1 MKVLV
6 TGASGQLGFDC
17 VKELERRNIAVRGV
31 NSKDFPL
38 TDFAVMQQYLLD
50 YKPDAVIHCAAYTAV
65 DKAEE
70 DVAACE
76 AVNSIGT
83 SNLAKL
89 CHEIDAKLLYISTD
103 YVFAGDGDK
112 FYEPQDEKKP
122 QNIYGLSKLKGEQAV
137 EAELEKYFIVRISW
151 VFGVNG
157 KNFVRTMLNLGK
169 THAELNVVNDQIG
182 SPTYTSDLAVLLA
195 DMIQSDKYGI
205 YHATNE
211 GICSWAD
218 FAREIFKQAGTAVK
232 VNDVPATAY
241 PTKAKRPHNSR
252 LSKAGLD
259 KAGFKRLPAWQ
270 DAVKRY
276 LHELRESADN
286 TADIYWNVK

>member
-17 VKELERRNIAVRGV
+17 VKELERRHIVVRGV

-70 DVAACE
+70 EAAACE
-76 AVNSIGT
+76 AVNVIGT
-83 SNLAKL
+83 RNLAKL
-89 CHEIDAKLLYISTD
+89 CHEIDAKLLYIGTD

-122 QNIYGLSKLKGEQAV
+122 QNVYGLSKLKGEQAV
-137 EAELEKYFIVRISW
+137 AAELEKYFIVRISW
-151 VFGVNG
+151 VFGING
-157 KNFVRTMLNLGK
+157 KNFIRTMLNLSK
-169 THAELNVVNDQIG
+169 THTELNVVNDQIG
-182 SPTYTSDLAVLLA
+182 SPTYTSDLALLLA
-195 DMIQSDKYGI
+195 DIIQSDKYGI

-211 GICSWAD
+211 GTCSWAD
-218 FAREIFKQAGTAVK
+218 FAREIFKQARKAVK

-241 PTKAKRPHNSR
+241 PTKAKRPYNSR
-252 LSKAGLD
+252 LSKACLD

-276 LHELRESADN
+276 LQELG
-286 TADIYWNVK
+286 

>member
-17 VKELERRNIAVRGV
+17 VKELERRHIVVRGV

-70 DVAACE
+70 EAAACE
-76 AVNSIGT
+76 AVNVIGT
-83 SNLAKL
+83 RNLAKL

-122 QNIYGLSKLKGEQAV
+122 QNVYGLSKLKGEQAV
-137 EAELEKYFIVRISW
+137 AAELEKYFIVRISW
-151 VFGVNG
+151 VFGING
-157 KNFVRTMLNLGK
+157 KNFIRTMLNLSK
-169 THAELNVVNDQIG
+169 THTELNVVNDQIG

-195 DMIQSDKYGI
+195 DIIQSDKYGI

-211 GICSWAD
+211 GTCSWAD
-218 FAREIFKQAGTAVK
+218 FAREIFKQARKAVK

-241 PTKAKRPHNSR
+241 PTKAKRPYNSR
-252 LSKAGLD
+252 LSKACLD
-259 KAGFKRLPAWQ
+259 KAGFKRLPSWQ

-276 LHELRESADN
+276 LQELG
-286 TADIYWNVK
+286 

>member
-17 VKELERRNIAVRGV
+17 VKELERRHIAVRGV

-70 DVAACE
+70 EAAACE
-76 AVNSIGT
+76 AVNVIGT
-83 SNLAKL
+83 RNLAKL

-122 QNIYGLSKLKGEQAV
+122 QNVYGLSKLKGEQAV
-137 EAELEKYFIVRISW
+137 AAELEKYFIVRISW
-151 VFGVNG
+151 VFGING
-157 KNFVRTMLNLGK
+157 KNFIRTMLNLSK
-169 THAELNVVNDQIG
+169 THTELNVVNDQIG

-195 DMIQSDKYGI
+195 DIIQSDKYGI

-218 FAREIFKQAGTAVK
+218 FAREIFKQARKAVK

-241 PTKAKRPHNSR
+241 PTKAKRPYNSR
-252 LSKAGLD
+252 LSKACLD

-276 LHELRESADN
+276 LQELG
-286 TADIYWNVK
+286 

>member
-17 VKELERRNIAVRGV
+17 VKELERRHIAVKGV

-70 DVAACE
+70 EVAACE
-76 AVNSIGT
+76 AVNVIGT
-83 SNLAKL
+83 RNLAKL

-122 QNIYGLSKLKGEQAV
+122 QNVYGLSKLKGEQAV
-137 EAELEKYFIVRISW
+137 AAELEKYFIVRISW
-151 VFGVNG
+151 VFGING
-157 KNFVRTMLNLGK
+157 KNFIRTMLNLSK
-169 THAELNVVNDQIG
+169 THTELNVVNDQIG

-195 DMIQSDKYGI
+195 DIIQSDKCGI

-211 GICSWAD
+211 GTCSWAD
-218 FAREIFKQAGTAVK
+218 FAREIFKQARKAVK

-241 PTKAKRPHNSR
+241 PTKAKRPYNSR
-252 LSKAGLD
+252 LSKACLD

-276 LHELRESADN
+276 LQELG
-286 TADIYWNVK
+286 

>member
-17 VKELERRNIAVRGV
+17 VKELERRHIAVRGV

-38 TDFAVMQQYLLD
+38 IDFAVMQQYLLD

-70 DVAACE
+70 EAAACE
-76 AVNSIGT
+76 AVNAIGT
-83 SNLAKL
+83 RNLAKL

-122 QNIYGLSKLKGEQAV
+122 QNVYGLSKLKGEQAV
-137 EAELEKYFIVRISW
+137 AAELEKYFIVRISW
-151 VFGVNG
+151 VFGING
-157 KNFVRTMLNLGK
+157 KNFIRTMLNLSK
-169 THAELNVVNDQIG
+169 THTKLNVVNDQIG

-195 DMIQSDKYGI
+195 DIIQSDKYGI

-211 GICSWAD
+211 GTCSWAD
-218 FAREIFKQAGTAVK
+218 FAREIFKQARKAVK

-241 PTKAKRPHNSR
+241 PTKAKRPYNSR
-252 LSKAGLD
+252 LSKACLD

-276 LHELRESADN
+276 LQELG
-286 TADIYWNVK
+286 

>member
-70 DVAACE
+70 EAAACE

-83 SNLAKL
+83 SNLAKI
-89 CHEIDAKLLYISTD
+89 CREIDAKLLYISTD

-122 QNIYGLSKLKGEQAV
+122 QNVYGLSKLKGEQAV

-157 KNFVRTMLNLGK
+157 KNFIRTMLKLGK

-218 FAREIFKQAGTAVK
+218 FAREIFKQSGMQVK
-232 VNDVPATAY
+232 VNNVSATAY

-252 LSKAGLD
+252 LNKTCLD

-276 LHELRESADN
+276 LQELGIR
-286 TADIYWNVK
+286 

>member
-6 TGASGQLGFDC
+6 TGASAQLGFDC
-17 VKELERRNIAVRGV
+17 VKELERRHIVVIGV

-70 DVAACE
+70 EAAACE
-76 AVNSIGT
+76 AVNVIGT
-83 SNLAKL
+83 RNLAKL

-122 QNIYGLSKLKGEQAV
+122 QNVYGLSKLKGEQAV
-137 EAELEKYFIVRISW
+137 AAELEKYFIVRISW
-151 VFGVNG
+151 VFGING
-157 KNFVRTMLNLGK
+157 KNFIRTMLNLSK
-169 THAELNVVNDQIG
+169 THTELNVVNDQIG

-195 DMIQSDKYGI
+195 DIIQSDKYGI

-211 GICSWAD
+211 GTCSWAD
-218 FAREIFKQAGTAVK
+218 FAREIFKQARKAVK

-241 PTKAKRPHNSR
+241 PTKAKRPYDSR
-252 LSKAGLD
+252 LSKACLD

-276 LHELRESADN
+276 LQELG
-286 TADIYWNVK
+286 

>member
-17 VKELERRNIAVRGV
+17 VKELERRHIVVRGV

-70 DVAACE
+70 EAAACE
-76 AVNSIGT
+76 AVNVIGT
-83 SNLAKL
+83 RNLAKL

-122 QNIYGLSKLKGEQAV
+122 QNVYGLSKLKGEQAV
-137 EAELEKYFIVRISW
+137 AAELEKYFIVRISW
-151 VFGVNG
+151 VFGING
-157 KNFVRTMLNLGK
+157 KNFIRTMLNLSK
-169 THAELNVVNDQIG
+169 THTELNVVNDQIG

-195 DMIQSDKYGI
+195 DIIQSDKYGI

-211 GICSWAD
+211 GTCSWAD
-218 FAREIFKQAGTAVK
+218 FAREIFKQARKAVK

-241 PTKAKRPHNSR
+241 PTKAKRPYNSR
-252 LSKAGLD
+252 LSKDCLD

-276 LHELRESADN
+276 LQELG
-286 TADIYWNVK
+286 

>member
-17 VKELERRNIAVRGV
+17 VKELERRHIAVRGV

-70 DVAACE
+70 EVAACE
-76 AVNSIGT
+76 AVNVIGT
-83 SNLAKL
+83 RNLAKL

-122 QNIYGLSKLKGEQAV
+122 QNVYGLSKLKGEQAV
-137 EAELEKYFIVRISW
+137 AAELEKYFIVRISW
-151 VFGVNG
+151 VFGING
-157 KNFVRTMLNLGK
+157 KNFIRTMLNLSK
-169 THAELNVVNDQIG
+169 THTELNVVNDQIG

-195 DMIQSDKYGI
+195 DIIQSDKYGI

-211 GICSWAD
+211 GTCSWAD
-218 FAREIFKQAGTAVK
+218 FAREIFKQARKAVK

-241 PTKAKRPHNSR
+241 PTKAKRPYNSR
-252 LSKAGLD
+252 LSKACLD

-276 LHELRESADN
+276 LQELG
-286 TADIYWNVK
+286 

>member
-17 VKELERRNIAVRGV
+17 VKELERRHIAVRGV

-70 DVAACE
+70 EAAACE
-76 AVNSIGT
+76 AVNAIGT
-83 SNLAKL
+83 RNLAKL

-122 QNIYGLSKLKGEQAV
+122 QNVYGLSKLKGEQAV
-137 EAELEKYFIVRISW
+137 AAELEKYFIVRISW
-151 VFGVNG
+151 VFGING
-157 KNFVRTMLNLGK
+157 KNFIRTMLNLSK
-169 THAELNVVNDQIG
+169 THTELNVVNDQIG

-195 DMIQSDKYGI
+195 DIIQSDKYGI

-211 GICSWAD
+211 GTCSWAD
-218 FAREIFKQAGTAVK
+218 FAREIFRQARKAVK

-241 PTKAKRPHNSR
+241 PTKAKRPYNSR
-252 LSKAGLD
+252 LSKACLD

-276 LHELRESADN
+276 LQELG
-286 TADIYWNVK
+286 

>member
-17 VKELERRNIAVRGV
+17 VKELERRHIAVRGV
-31 NSKDFPL
+31 NSKDFSL

-70 DVAACE
+70 EAAACE
-76 AVNSIGT
+76 AVNEIGT
-83 SNLAKL
+83 RNLAKL

-122 QNIYGLSKLKGEQAV
+122 QNVYGLSKLKGEQAV
-137 EAELEKYFIVRISW
+137 AAELAKYFIVRISW
-151 VFGVNG
+151 VFGING
-157 KNFVRTMLNLGK
+157 KNFIRTMLNLSK
-169 THAELNVVNDQIG
+169 THTELNVVNDQIG

-195 DMIQSDKYGI
+195 DIIQSDKYGI

-211 GICSWAD
+211 GTCSWAD
-218 FAREIFKQAGTAVK
+218 FAREIFKQARKAVK

-241 PTKAKRPHNSR
+241 PTKAKRPYNSR
-252 LSKAGLD
+252 LSKACLD

-276 LHELRESADN
+276 LQELG
-286 TADIYWNVK
+286 

>member
-17 VKELERRNIAVRGV
+17 VKELERRHIVVRGV

-70 DVAACE
+70 EAAACE
-76 AVNSIGT
+76 AVNVIGT
-83 SNLAKL
+83 RNLAKL

-122 QNIYGLSKLKGEQAV
+122 QNVYGLSKLKGEQAV
-137 EAELEKYFIVRISW
+137 AAELEKYFIVRISW
-151 VFGVNG
+151 VFGING
-157 KNFVRTMLNLGK
+157 KNFIRTMLNLSK
-169 THAELNVVNDQIG
+169 IHTELNVVNDQIG

-195 DMIQSDKYGI
+195 DIIQSDKYGI

-211 GICSWAD
+211 GTCSWAD
-218 FAREIFKQAGTAVK
+218 FAREIFKQARKAVK

-241 PTKAKRPHNSR
+241 PTKAKRPYNSR
-252 LSKAGLD
+252 LSKACLD

-276 LHELRESADN
+276 LQELG
-286 TADIYWNVK
+286 

>member
-17 VKELERRNIAVRGV
+17 VKELERRHIAVRGV

-70 DVAACE
+70 EAAACE
-76 AVNSIGT
+76 AVNAIGT
-83 SNLAKL
+83 RNLAKL

-122 QNIYGLSKLKGEQAV
+122 QNVYGLSKLKGEQAV
-137 EAELEKYFIVRISW
+137 AAELEKYFIVRISW
-151 VFGVNG
+151 VFGING
-157 KNFVRTMLNLGK
+157 KNFIRTMLNLSK
-169 THAELNVVNDQIG
+169 THTELNVVNDQIG

-195 DMIQSDKYGI
+195 DIIQSDKYGI

-211 GICSWAD
+211 GTCSWAD
-218 FAREIFKQAGTAVK
+218 FAREIFKQARKAVK

-241 PTKAKRPHNSR
+241 PTKAKRPYNSR
-252 LSKAGLD
+252 LSKACLD

-276 LHELRESADN
+276 LQELG
-286 TADIYWNVK
+286 

>member
-17 VKELERRNIAVRGV
+17 VKELERRHIVVRGV

-70 DVAACE
+70 EAAACE
-76 AVNSIGT
+76 AVNVIGT
-83 SNLAKL
+83 RNLAKL

-122 QNIYGLSKLKGEQAV
+122 QNVYGLSKLKGEQAV
-137 EAELEKYFIVRISW
+137 AAELEKYFIVRISW
-151 VFGVNG
+151 VFGING
-157 KNFVRTMLNLGK
+157 KNFIRTMLNLSK
-169 THAELNVVNDQIG
+169 THTELNVVNDQIG
-182 SPTYTSDLAVLLA
+182 SPTYTSDLALLLA
-195 DMIQSDKYGI
+195 DIIQSDKYGI

-211 GICSWAD
+211 GTCSWAD
-218 FAREIFKQAGTAVK
+218 FAREIFKQARKAVK

-241 PTKAKRPHNSR
+241 PTKAKRPYNSR
-252 LSKAGLD
+252 LSKACLD

-276 LHELRESADN
+276 LQELG
-286 TADIYWNVK
+286 

>member
-17 VKELERRNIAVRGV
+17 VKELERRHIAVRGV

-70 DVAACE
+70 EAAACE
-76 AVNSIGT
+76 AVNAIGT
-83 SNLAKL
+83 RNLAKL

-122 QNIYGLSKLKGEQAV
+122 QNVYGLSKLKGEQAV
-137 EAELEKYFIVRISW
+137 AAELEKYFIVRISW
-151 VFGVNG
+151 VFGING
-157 KNFVRTMLNLGK
+157 KNFIRTMLNLSK
-169 THAELNVVNDQIG
+169 THTELNVVNDQIG

-195 DMIQSDKYGI
+195 DILQSDKYGI

-211 GICSWAD
+211 GTCSWSD
-218 FAREIFKQAGTAVK
+218 FAREIFKQARKAVK

-241 PTKAKRPHNSR
+241 PTKAKRPYNSR
-252 LSKAGLD
+252 LSKACLD

-276 LHELRESADN
+276 LQELG
-286 TADIYWNVK
+286 

>member
-17 VKELERRNIAVRGV
+17 VKELERRHIAVRGV

-70 DVAACE
+70 EAAACE
-76 AVNSIGT
+76 AVNVIGT
-83 SNLAKL
+83 RNLAKL
-89 CHEIDAKLLYISTD
+89 CHKIDAKLLYISTD

-122 QNIYGLSKLKGEQAV
+122 QNVYGLSKLKGEQAV
-137 EAELEKYFIVRISW
+137 AAELEKYFIVRISW
-151 VFGVNG
+151 VFGING
-157 KNFVRTMLNLGK
+157 KNFIRTMLNLSK
-169 THAELNVVNDQIG
+169 THTELNVVNDQIG

-195 DMIQSDKYGI
+195 DIIQSDKYGI

-211 GICSWAD
+211 GTCSWAD
-218 FAREIFKQAGTAVK
+218 FAREIFKQARKAVK

-241 PTKAKRPHNSR
+241 PTKAKRPYNSR
-252 LSKAGLD
+252 LSKACLD

-276 LHELRESADN
+276 LQELG
-286 TADIYWNVK
+286 

>member
-17 VKELERRNIAVRGV
+17 VKELERRHIAVRGV

-70 DVAACE
+70 EAAACE
-76 AVNSIGT
+76 AVNVIGT
-83 SNLAKL
+83 RNLAKL

-122 QNIYGLSKLKGEQAV
+122 QNVYGLSKLKGEQAV
-137 EAELEKYFIVRISW
+137 AAELEKYFIVRISW
-151 VFGVNG
+151 VFGING
-157 KNFVRTMLNLGK
+157 NNFIRTMLNLSK
-169 THAELNVVNDQIG
+169 THTELNVVNDQIG

-195 DMIQSDKYGI
+195 DIIQSDKYGI

-211 GICSWAD
+211 GTCSWAD
-218 FAREIFKQAGTAVK
+218 FAREIFKQARKAVK

-241 PTKAKRPHNSR
+241 PTKAKRPYNSR
-252 LSKAGLD
+252 LSKACLD

-276 LHELRESADN
+276 LQELG
-286 TADIYWNVK
+286 

>member
-17 VKELERRNIAVRGV
+17 VKELERRHIAVRGV

-70 DVAACE
+70 EAAACE
-76 AVNSIGT
+76 AVNVIGT
-83 SNLAKL
+83 RNLAKL

-122 QNIYGLSKLKGEQAV
+122 QNVYGLSKLKGEQAV
-137 EAELEKYFIVRISW
+137 AAELEKYFIVRISW
-151 VFGVNG
+151 VFGING
-157 KNFVRTMLNLGK
+157 KNFIRTMLNLSK
-169 THAELNVVNDQIG
+169 THTELNVVNDQIG

-195 DMIQSDKYGI
+195 DIIQSDKYGI

-211 GICSWAD
+211 GTCSWAD
-218 FAREIFKQAGTAVK
+218 FAREIFKQARKAVK

-241 PTKAKRPHNSR
+241 PTKAKRPYNSR
-252 LSKAGLD
+252 LSKACLD
-259 KAGFKRLPAWQ
+259 KAGFKRLPSWQ

-276 LHELRESADN
+276 LQELG
-286 TADIYWNVK
+286 

>member
-17 VKELERRNIAVRGV
+17 VKELERRHIAVKGV

-70 DVAACE
+70 EVAACE
-76 AVNSIGT
+76 AVNVIGT
-83 SNLAKL
+83 RNLAKL

-122 QNIYGLSKLKGEQAV
+122 QNVYGLSKLKGEQAV
-137 EAELEKYFIVRISW
+137 AAELEKYFIVRISW
-151 VFGVNG
+151 VFGING
-157 KNFVRTMLNLGK
+157 KNFIRTMLNLSK
-169 THAELNVVNDQIG
+169 THTELNVVNDQIG

-195 DMIQSDKYGI
+195 DIIQSDKYGI

-211 GICSWAD
+211 GTCSWAD
-218 FAREIFKQAGTAVK
+218 FAREIFKQARKAVK

-241 PTKAKRPHNSR
+241 PTKAKRPYNSR
-252 LSKAGLD
+252 LSKACLD

-276 LHELRESADN
+276 LQELG
-286 TADIYWNVK
+286 

>member
-17 VKELERRNIAVRGV
+17 VKELERRHIAVRGV

-70 DVAACE
+70 EAAACE
-76 AVNSIGT
+76 AVNVIGT
-83 SNLAKL
+83 RNLAKL
-89 CHEIDAKLLYISTD
+89 CHEIDATLLYISTD

-112 FYEPQDEKKP
+112 FYEPQDDKKP
-122 QNIYGLSKLKGEQAV
+122 QNVYGLSKLKGEQAV
-137 EAELEKYFIVRISW
+137 AAELEKYFIVRISW
-151 VFGVNG
+151 VFGING
-157 KNFVRTMLNLGK
+157 KNFIRTMLNLSK
-169 THAELNVVNDQIG
+169 THTELNVVNDQIG

-195 DMIQSDKYGI
+195 DIIQSDKYGI

-211 GICSWAD
+211 GTCSWAD
-218 FAREIFKQAGTAVK
+218 FAREIFKQARKAVK

-241 PTKAKRPHNSR
+241 LTKAKRPYNSR
-252 LSKAGLD
+252 LSKACLD

-276 LHELRESADN
+276 LQELG
-286 TADIYWNVK
+286 

>member
-17 VKELERRNIAVRGV
+17 VKELERRHIAVRGV

-38 TDFAVMQQYLLD
+38 TDFSVMQQYLLD
-50 YKPDAVIHCAAYTAV
+50 YKPGAVIHCAAYTAV

-70 DVAACE
+70 EAAACE
-76 AVNSIGT
+76 AVNVIGT
-83 SNLAKL
+83 RNLAKL

-122 QNIYGLSKLKGEQAV
+122 QNVYGLSKLKGEQAV
-137 EAELEKYFIVRISW
+137 AAELEKYFIVRISW
-151 VFGVNG
+151 VFGING
-157 KNFVRTMLNLGK
+157 KNFIRTMLNLSK
-169 THAELNVVNDQIG
+169 THTELNVVNDQIG

-195 DMIQSDKYGI
+195 DIIQSDKYGI

-211 GICSWAD
+211 GTCSWAD
-218 FAREIFKQAGTAVK
+218 FAREIFKQARKAVK

-241 PTKAKRPHNSR
+241 HTKAKRPYNSR
-252 LSKAGLD
+252 LSKACLD

-276 LHELRESADN
+276 LQELG
-286 TADIYWNVK
+286 

>member
-17 VKELERRNIAVRGV
+17 VKELERRHIAVRGV

-70 DVAACE
+70 EAAACE
-76 AVNSIGT
+76 AVNAIGT
-83 SNLAKL
+83 RNLAKL

-122 QNIYGLSKLKGEQAV
+122 QNVYGLSKLKGEQAV
-137 EAELEKYFIVRISW
+137 AAELEKYFIVRISW
-151 VFGVNG
+151 VFGING
-157 KNFVRTMLNLGK
+157 KNFIRTMLNLSK
-169 THAELNVVNDQIG
+169 THTELNVVNDQIG

-195 DMIQSDKYGI
+195 DIIQSDKYGI

-211 GICSWAD
+211 GTCSWAD
-218 FAREIFKQAGTAVK
+218 FAREIFKQARKEVK

-241 PTKAKRPHNSR
+241 PTKAKRPYNSR
-252 LSKAGLD
+252 LSKACLD
-259 KAGFKRLPAWQ
+259 KAGFKRLPVWQ

-276 LHELRESADN
+276 LQELG
-286 TADIYWNVK
+286 

>member
-17 VKELERRNIAVRGV
+17 VKELERRHIAVRGV

-70 DVAACE
+70 EAAACE
-76 AVNSIGT
+76 AVNAIGT
-83 SNLAKL
+83 RNLAKL

-122 QNIYGLSKLKGEQAV
+122 QNVYGLSKLKGEQAV
-137 EAELEKYFIVRISW
+137 AAELEKYFIVRISW
-151 VFGVNG
+151 VFGING
-157 KNFVRTMLNLGK
+157 KNFIRTMLNLSK
-169 THAELNVVNDQIG
+169 THTKLNVVNDQIG

-195 DMIQSDKYGI
+195 DIIQSDKYGI

-211 GICSWAD
+211 GTCSWAD
-218 FAREIFKQAGTAVK
+218 FAREIFKQARKAVK

-241 PTKAKRPHNSR
+241 PTKAKRPYNSR
-252 LSKAGLD
+252 LSKACLD

-276 LHELRESADN
+276 LQELG
-286 TADIYWNVK
+286 

>member
-17 VKELERRNIAVRGV
+17 VKELERRHIAVRGV

-70 DVAACE
+70 EAAACE
-76 AVNSIGT
+76 AVNAIGT
-83 SNLAKL
+83 RNLAKL

-122 QNIYGLSKLKGEQAV
+122 QNVYGLSKLKGEQAV
-137 EAELEKYFIVRISW
+137 AAELEKYFIVRISW
-151 VFGVNG
+151 VFGING
-157 KNFVRTMLNLGK
+157 KNFIRTMLNLSK
-169 THAELNVVNDQIG
+169 THTELNVVNDQIG

-195 DMIQSDKYGI
+195 DIIQSDKYGI

-211 GICSWAD
+211 GTCSWAD
-218 FAREIFKQAGTAVK
+218 FAREIFKQARKAVK
-232 VNDVPATAY
+232 VNDVSATAY
-241 PTKAKRPHNSR
+241 PTKAKRPYNSR
-252 LSKAGLD
+252 LSKACLD

-276 LHELRESADN
+276 LQELG
-286 TADIYWNVK
+286 

>member
-17 VKELERRNIAVRGV
+17 VKELERRHIAVRGV

-38 TDFAVMQQYLLD
+38 TDFAVMQQYLLE

-70 DVAACE
+70 EAAACE
-76 AVNSIGT
+76 AVNAIGT
-83 SNLAKL
+83 RNLAKL

-122 QNIYGLSKLKGEQAV
+122 QNVYGLSKLKGEQAV
-137 EAELEKYFIVRISW
+137 AAELEKYFIVRISW
-151 VFGVNG
+151 VFGING
-157 KNFVRTMLNLGK
+157 KNFIRTMLNLSK
-169 THAELNVVNDQIG
+169 THTELNVVNDQIG

-195 DMIQSDKYGI
+195 DIIQSDKYGI

-211 GICSWAD
+211 GTCSWAD
-218 FAREIFKQAGTAVK
+218 FAREIFKQARKAVK

-241 PTKAKRPHNSR
+241 STKAKRPYNSR
-252 LSKAGLD
+252 LSKACLD

-276 LHELRESADN
+276 LQELG
-286 TADIYWNVK
+286 

>member
-17 VKELERRNIAVRGV
+17 VKELERRHIAVRGV

-38 TDFAVMQQYLLD
+38 TDFAIMQQYLLD

-70 DVAACE
+70 EAAACE
-76 AVNSIGT
+76 AVNAIGT
-83 SNLAKL
+83 RNLAKL

-122 QNIYGLSKLKGEQAV
+122 QNVYGLSKLKGEQAV
-137 EAELEKYFIVRISW
+137 AAELEKYFIVRISW
-151 VFGVNG
+151 VFGING
-157 KNFVRTMLNLGK
+157 KNFIRTMLNLSK
-169 THAELNVVNDQIG
+169 THTELNVVNDQIG

-195 DMIQSDKYGI
+195 DIIQSDKYGI

-211 GICSWAD
+211 GTCSWAD
-218 FAREIFKQAGTAVK
+218 FAREIFKQARKAVK
-232 VNDVPATAY
+232 VNDVPAIAY
-241 PTKAKRPHNSR
+241 PTKAKRPYNSR
-252 LSKAGLD
+252 LSKACLD

-276 LHELRESADN
+276 LQELG
-286 TADIYWNVK
+286 

>member
-17 VKELERRNIAVRGV
+17 VKELERRHIAVRGV

-70 DVAACE
+70 EAAACE
-76 AVNSIGT
+76 AVNVIGT
-83 SNLAKL
+83 RNLAKL
-89 CHEIDAKLLYISTD
+89 CHEIDATLLYISTD

-122 QNIYGLSKLKGEQAV
+122 QNVYGLSKLKGEQAV
-137 EAELEKYFIVRISW
+137 AAELEKYFIVRISW
-151 VFGVNG
+151 VFGING
-157 KNFVRTMLNLGK
+157 KNFIRTMLNLSK
-169 THAELNVVNDQIG
+169 THTELNVVNDQIG

-195 DMIQSDKYGI
+195 DIIQSDKYGI

-211 GICSWAD
+211 GTCSWAD
-218 FAREIFKQAGTAVK
+218 FAREIFKQARKAVK

-241 PTKAKRPHNSR
+241 PTKAKRPYNSR
-252 LSKAGLD
+252 LSKACLD

-276 LHELRESADN
+276 LQELG
-286 TADIYWNVK
+286 

>member
-17 VKELERRNIAVRGV
+17 VKELERRHIVVRGV

-70 DVAACE
+70 EAAACE
-76 AVNSIGT
+76 AVNVIGT
-83 SNLAKL
+83 RNLAKL

-122 QNIYGLSKLKGEQAV
+122 QNVYGLSKLKGEQAV
-137 EAELEKYFIVRISW
+137 AAELEKYFIVRISW
-151 VFGVNG
+151 VFGING
-157 KNFVRTMLNLGK
+157 KNFIRTMLNLSK
-169 THAELNVVNDQIG
+169 THTELNVVNDQIG

-195 DMIQSDKYGI
+195 DIIQSDKYGI

-211 GICSWAD
+211 GTCSWAD
-218 FAREIFKQAGTAVK
+218 FAREIFKQARKAVN

-241 PTKAKRPHNSR
+241 PTKAKRPYNSR
-252 LSKAGLD
+252 LSKACLD

-276 LHELRESADN
+276 LQELG
-286 TADIYWNVK
+286 

>member
-1 MKVLV
+1 
-6 TGASGQLGFDC
+6 
-17 VKELERRNIAVRGV
+17 
-31 NSKDFPL
+31 
-38 TDFAVMQQYLLD
+38 MQQYLLD

-70 DVAACE
+70 EAAACE
-76 AVNSIGT
+76 AVNAIGT
-83 SNLAKL
+83 RNLAKL

-122 QNIYGLSKLKGEQAV
+122 QNVYGLSKLKGEQAV
-137 EAELEKYFIVRISW
+137 AAELEKYFIVRISW
-151 VFGVNG
+151 VFGING
-157 KNFVRTMLNLGK
+157 KNFIRTMLNLSK
-169 THAELNVVNDQIG
+169 THTELNVVNDQIG

-195 DMIQSDKYGI
+195 DIIQSDKYGI

-211 GICSWAD
+211 GTCSWSD
-218 FAREIFKQAGTAVK
+218 FAREIFKQARKAVK

-241 PTKAKRPHNSR
+241 PTKAKRPYNSR
-252 LSKAGLD
+252 LSKACLD

-276 LHELRESADN
+276 LQELG
-286 TADIYWNVK
+286 

>member
-17 VKELERRNIAVRGV
+17 VKELERRHIVVRGV

-70 DVAACE
+70 EAAACE
-76 AVNSIGT
+76 AVNVIGT
-83 SNLAKL
+83 RNLAKL

-122 QNIYGLSKLKGEQAV
+122 QNVYGLSKLKGEQAV
-137 EAELEKYFIVRISW
+137 AVELEKYFIVRISW
-151 VFGVNG
+151 VFGING
-157 KNFVRTMLNLGK
+157 KNFIRTMLNLSK
-169 THAELNVVNDQIG
+169 THTELNVVNDQIG

-195 DMIQSDKYGI
+195 DIIQSDKYGI

-211 GICSWAD
+211 GTCSWAD
-218 FAREIFKQAGTAVK
+218 FAREIFKQARKAVK

-241 PTKAKRPHNSR
+241 PTKAKRPYNSR
-252 LSKAGLD
+252 LSKACLD

-276 LHELRESADN
+276 LQELG
-286 TADIYWNVK
+286 

>member
-17 VKELERRNIAVRGV
+17 VKELERRHIAVRGV

-70 DVAACE
+70 EAAACE
-76 AVNSIGT
+76 AVNVIGT
-83 SNLAKL
+83 RNLAKL

-122 QNIYGLSKLKGEQAV
+122 QNVYGLSKLKGEQAV
-137 EAELEKYFIVRISW
+137 AAELEKYFIVRISW
-151 VFGVNG
+151 VFGING
-157 KNFVRTMLNLGK
+157 KNFIRTMLNLSK
-169 THAELNVVNDQIG
+169 THTELNVVNDQIG

-195 DMIQSDKYGI
+195 DIIPSDKYGI

-211 GICSWAD
+211 GTCSWAD
-218 FAREIFKQAGTAVK
+218 FAREIFKQARKAVK

-241 PTKAKRPHNSR
+241 PTKAKRPYNSR
-252 LSKAGLD
+252 LSKACLD

-276 LHELRESADN
+276 LQELG
-286 TADIYWNVK
+286 

>member
-1 MKVLV
+1 MKILV

-17 VKELERRNIAVRGV
+17 VKELERRHIAVRGV

-70 DVAACE
+70 EAVACE
-76 AVNSIGT
+76 AVNAIGT
-83 SNLAKL
+83 RNLAKL

-122 QNIYGLSKLKGEQAV
+122 QNVYGLSKLKGEQAV
-137 EAELEKYFIVRISW
+137 VAELEKYFIVRISW
-151 VFGVNG
+151 VFGING
-157 KNFVRTMLNLGK
+157 KNFIRTMLNLSK
-169 THAELNVVNDQIG
+169 THTELNVVNDQIG

-195 DMIQSDKYGI
+195 DIIQSDKYGI

-211 GICSWAD
+211 GTCSWAD
-218 FAREIFKQAGTAVK
+218 FAREIFKQARKAVK

-241 PTKAKRPHNSR
+241 PTKAKRPYNSR
-252 LSKAGLD
+252 LSKACLD
-259 KAGFKRLPAWQ
+259 KAGFKRLPVWQ

-276 LHELRESADN
+276 LQELG
-286 TADIYWNVK
+286 

>member
-17 VKELERRNIAVRGV
+17 VKELERRHIAVRGV

-70 DVAACE
+70 EAAACE
-76 AVNSIGT
+76 AVNVIGT
-83 SNLAKL
+83 RNLAKL

-122 QNIYGLSKLKGEQAV
+122 QNVYGLSKLKGEQAV
-137 EAELEKYFIVRISW
+137 AAELEKYFIVRISW
-151 VFGVNG
+151 VFGING
-157 KNFVRTMLNLGK
+157 KNFIRTMLNLSK
-169 THAELNVVNDQIG
+169 THTELNVVNDQIG

-195 DMIQSDKYGI
+195 DIIQSDKYGI
-205 YHATNE
+205 YHATND
-211 GICSWAD
+211 GTCSWAD
-218 FAREIFKQAGTAVK
+218 FAREIFKQARKAVK

-241 PTKAKRPHNSR
+241 PTKAKRPYNSR
-252 LSKAGLD
+252 LSKACLD

-276 LHELRESADN
+276 LQE
-286 TADIYWNVK
+286 IG

>member
-17 VKELERRNIAVRGV
+17 VKELERRHIAVRGV

-70 DVAACE
+70 EAAACE
-76 AVNSIGT
+76 AVNAIGT
-83 SNLAKL
+83 RNLAKL

-122 QNIYGLSKLKGEQAV
+122 QNVYGLSKLKGEQAV
-137 EAELEKYFIVRISW
+137 AAELEKYFIVRISW
-151 VFGVNG
+151 VFGING
-157 KNFVRTMLNLGK
+157 KNFIRTMLNLSK
-169 THAELNVVNDQIG
+169 THTELNVVNDQIG

-195 DMIQSDKYGI
+195 DIIQSDKYGI

-211 GICSWAD
+211 GTCSWAD
-218 FAREIFKQAGTAVK
+218 FAREIFKQAGKAVK

-241 PTKAKRPHNSR
+241 PTQAKRPYNSR
-252 LSKAGLD
+252 LSKACLD

-276 LHELRESADN
+276 LQELG
-286 TADIYWNVK
+286 

>member
-17 VKELERRNIAVRGV
+17 VKELERRHIAVRGV

-70 DVAACE
+70 EAAACE
-76 AVNSIGT
+76 AVNAIGT
-83 SNLAKL
+83 RNLAKL

-122 QNIYGLSKLKGEQAV
+122 QNVYGLSKLKGEQAV
-137 EAELEKYFIVRISW
+137 AAELEKYFIVRISW
-151 VFGVNG
+151 VFGING
-157 KNFVRTMLNLGK
+157 KNFIRTMLNLSK
-169 THAELNVVNDQIG
+169 THTELNVVNDQIG

-195 DMIQSDKYGI
+195 DIIQSDKYGI

-211 GICSWAD
+211 GTCSWAD
-218 FAREIFKQAGTAVK
+218 FAREIFKQARKEVK

-241 PTKAKRPHNSR
+241 PTKAKRPYNSR
-252 LSKAGLD
+252 LSKACLD
-259 KAGFKRLPAWQ
+259 KAGFKRLPVWQ
-270 DAVKRY
+270 DAGKRY
-276 LHELRESADN
+276 LQEFG
-286 TADIYWNVK
+286 